1 MAVVN
6 LDLVGSFAITQ
17 GYEWRV
23 NLYHPGNI
31 INVSP
36 WGQIWADYAPS
47 NGLAQ
52 FSFERA
58 TYDPV
63 LDLTKIPAVINAFI
77 TKELPLSGSGWF
89 VYEIRFSFTGKSAQQ
104 MMSGRVHVLP
114 SIQATL

>member
-6 LDLVGSFAITQ
+6 LDLIGSFAITQ

-36 WGQIWADYAPS
+36 WGQVWADYAPG
-47 NGLAQ
+47 NGMAQ

-63 LDLTKIPAVINAFI
+63 LDLTKIPAVINSFI
-77 TKELPLSGSGWF
+77 TKELPLTGSGFF
-89 VYEIRFSFTGKSAQQ
+89 VYEIRFSLTGKPAQQ
-104 MMSGRVHVLP
+104 MMAGRVHVLP
-114 SIQATL
+114 SLGTL